1 MYNILLGGAAG
12 QGVDTTTAVL
22 EKLLK
27 RSGHHVLTVRDFMSR
42 IRGGHNF
49 SLVRFGPEQ
58 VYSHDRFVS
67 AIVALNEETVRLHKD
82 DLLPGGFILCD
93 SALAVDDPRA
103 VKLDMAQIAKSLGN
117 PKVAGTVA
125 VGAVLKLFGESPD
138 GAADVL
144 GQFVKKEHLEVNLK
158 ALAAGYEAAEAR
170 YPRVPG
176 DASGDILIT
185 GSKAVALGALAA
197 GLTFYSAYPMSPAT
211 PVMEHLAA
219 LSGEANIVV
228 EQAEDEIAAINM
240 AIGASFAGARA
251 MTGTSG
257 GGFSLMVEALGLSGM
272 AEIPVVIVNVQRPG
286 PVTGLPTRTEQSDL
300 LFTISASQGEFPR
313 MVIAP
318 TNPLD
323 AFYQTM
329 RAFDLAEKY
338 QIPVLLLSDQYLGD
352 SSYSVPK
359 PDPRKITI
367 AKPACAHEGP
377 EEYLRYRYTESG
389 VSPRLL
395 PGFTEHL
402 VTADSDEH
410 DERGA
415 ITESAEVRTRMVSKR
430 MKKLEGLASELKEP
444 EFLGAEDCDVLLV
457 GWGSTWGPI
466 REALS
471 LLNARDTRK
480 YAALVFSDVY
490 PLPTKRLTEV
500 AAKAKEIVNV
510 EQNATGQLAKL
521 IRMETGIKASRSVL
535 KYDGRQISGREIADQ
550 LEKEGA
556 K

>member
-27 RSGHHVLTVRDFMSR
+27 RAGHHVLTVRDFMSR

-49 SLVRFGPEQ
+49 SLVRFGAEP
-58 VYSHDRFVS
+58 VNSHDRFVN
-67 AIVALNEETVRLHKD
+67 AIVALNEETVRLHEG

-103 VKLDMAQIAKSLGN
+103 LKLDMAQMAKALGN

-138 GAADVL
+138 GAADAL
-144 GQFVKKEHLEVNLK
+144 GQLVKKEHLEINLK
-158 ALAAGYEAAEAR
+158 ALTAGYEAVETR
-170 YPRVPG
+170 YPRVSG
-176 DASGDILIT
+176 DALSEILIT

-272 AEIPVVIVNVQRPG
+272 AEIPVVILNVQRPG

-300 LFTISASQGEFPR
+300 LFLIHASQGEFPR

-318 TNPLD
+318 TNPED

-338 QIPVLLLSDQYLGD
+338 QIPVMLLTDQYLGD
-352 SSYSVPK
+352 SSYTVPTL
-359 PDPRKITI
+359 DPRRIKITQ
-367 AKPACAHEGP
+367 PASAHEGP

-415 ITESAEVRTRMVSKR
+415 ITESAEVRTRMMDKR
-430 MKKLEGLASELKEP
+430 MKKLEGLASELIEP
-444 EFLGAEDCDVLLV
+444 EFLGAEDFDVLLV

-466 REALS
+466 REALDI
-471 LLNARDTRK
+471 LNSKDGKK
-480 YAALVFSDVY
+480 YAALMFSDVF
-490 PLPTKRLTEV
+490 PLPTRRLMEKT
-500 AAKAKEIVNV
+500 AKAGEIVNV

-521 IRMETGIKASRSVL
+521 IRTETGIRTSRSVL
-535 KYDGRQISGREIADQ
+535 KYDGRQISGREIADR

>member
-1 MYNILLGGAAG
+1 M
-12 QGVDTTTAVL
+12 
-22 EKLLK
+22 
-27 RSGHHVLTVRDFMSR
+27 H
-42 IRGGHNF
+42 
-49 SLVRFGPEQ
+49 
-58 VYSHDRFVS
+58 
-67 AIVALNEETVRLHKD
+67 LHRD

-103 VKLDMAQIAKSLGN
+103 IKLDMAQMAKTLGN

-138 GAADVL
+138 GAADAL
-144 GQFVKKEHLEVNLK
+144 GQFVKKEYLEVNLK
-158 ALAAGYEAAEAR
+158 ALTAGYDAVEAR
-170 YPRVPG
+170 YPRVAG
-176 DASGDILIT
+176 DASGEILIT

-197 GLTFYSAYPMSPAT
+197 GLTFYAAYPMSPAT

-219 LSGEANIVV
+219 LSGEAKIVV

-272 AEIPVVIVNVQRPG
+272 AEIPVVILNVQRPG

-318 TNPLD
+318 TNPED

-352 SSYSVPK
+352 SSYTVPTL
-359 PDPRKITI
+359 DPRRIAI
-367 AKPACAHEGP
+367 AKPASAHEGP
-377 EEYLRYRYTESG
+377 EGYLRYRYTESG
-389 VSPRLL
+389 VSPRLI

-415 ITESAEVRTRMVSKR
+415 ITESAEVRTRMVDKR
-430 MKKLEGLASELKEP
+430 MKKLVGLASELKEP
-444 EFLGAEDCDVLLV
+444 EFLGAEDYEVLLV

-471 LLNARDTRK
+471 LLNARGGRK
-480 YAALVFSDVY
+480 YAALVFSDVF
-490 PLPTKRLTEV
+490 PMPTKLLTEA

-510 EQNATGQLAKL
+510 EQNATGQLARL
-521 IRMETGIKASRSVL
+521 IRMETGLPMSRSVL
-535 KYDGRQISGREIADQ
+535 KYDGRQISGREIADY